1 MLDRFRRL
9 REGVVKSD
17 LAKASLAANAAVP
30 ILAWVIVARM
40 QADLLV
46 MILLSNFSAAV
57 QLMVLPLVP
66 AAIKV
71 DASRR
76 LQSNELIVL
85 APATFALATVI
96 ALVVAVIRSRRGE
109 PFSISVAIGYLAAFA
124 GIQIVGA
131 IPWILLALLMSNAG
145 PY

>member
-76 LQSNELIVL
+76 LQSNELIML

-109 PFSISVAIGYLAAFA
+109 PF
-124 GIQIVGA
+124 
-131 IPWILLALLMSNAG
+131 
-145 PY
+145 